1 MSQTLFNVFGAAS
14 SSSGSSSGSSI
25 FSLLPLVFIFVAM
38 YFLLLKPQRKRQKES
53 RALQSTLGDGDEVI
67 LNSGIYGF
75 VSSVEDDY
83 LWLDIAEQSPGK
95 SIEIRVARSAVARV
109 VNKASD
115 PQTPGSN

>member
-1 MSQTLFNVFGAAS
+1 MSQTTFQILGAAS
-14 SSSGSSSGSSI
+14 SNSGSSI

-38 YFLLLKPQRKRQKES
+38 YFLLLKPQRRRQKEA
-53 RALQSTLGDGDEVI
+53 RALQSTLAEGDEII

-83 LWLDIAEQSPGK
+83 LWLDIAEHTPGK

-109 VNKASD
+109 VNKA
-115 PQTPGSN
+115 PGAQTEGSN

>member
-1 MSQTLFNVFGAAS
+1 MSLTLFSILGATS
-14 SSSGSSSGSSI
+14 SNSGSSI

-53 RALQSTLGDGDEVI
+53 RSLQNTLAEGDEVI

-83 LWLDIAEQSPGK
+83 LWLDIAEHSPGK
-95 SIEIRVARSAVARV
+95 SIEIRVARSAVARL
-109 VNKASD
+109 VNKASG
-115 PQTPGSN
+115 TPNAGSN

>member
-1 MSQTLFNVFGAAS
+1 MSQTVFSILGATS
-14 SSSGSSSGSSI
+14 SNSGSSI

-38 YFLLLKPQRKRQKES
+38 YFLLLKPQRRRQKEA
-53 RALQSTLGDGDEVI
+53 RVLQNTLAEGDEVI

-83 LWLDIAEQSPGK
+83 LWLDIAEHTPGK

-109 VNKASD
+109 VNKATGTQAAD
-115 PQTPGSN
+115 SN

>member
-1 MSQTLFNVFGAAS
+1 MSQTVFRILGAT
-14 SSSGSSSGSSI
+14 SSGSGSSL
-25 FSLLPLVFIFVAM
+25 FSLLPLVLIFVAM

-53 RALQSTLGDGDEVI
+53 RNLQSTLGEGDEII

-83 LWLDIAEQSPGK
+83 LWLDIAEHTPGK

-109 VNKASD
+109 VNKAAGT
-115 PQTPGSN
+115 QTASSN